1 MFFQIPHQQ
10 PILKN
15 FLFCCS
21 MASQN
26 NGDDTLSESQEVLG
40 PTTNLEVFH
49 AENWKW
55 LQENAQLWQQKK
67 ASVFVDNL
75 SQYMKDKQK
84 DKEEDPSTSPNTNA
98 CQPAKR
104 NSFLHTWPPWNLQK
118 KTDNYGPEI
127 DQRICNVLQ
136 ECWQSPYQKEEITY
150 TLEAQIRPK
159 MPLPSNHLRLTSTWP
174 SLNDKLKRTCN
185 TLTMQC
191 AEHDKSLACLMDML
205 TMAEAT
211 CYDEGKLVL
220 EELEFD
226 FPNTNRLLA

>member
-1 MFFQIPHQQ
+1 MPSYGNRKKPVCFLTIYLNTWKINKKTRKKILLPHQ
-10 PILKN
+10 ILM
-15 FLFCCS
+15 L
-21 MASQN
+21 AS
-26 NGDDTLSESQEVLG
+26 LLK
-40 PTTNLEVFH
+40 P
-49 AENWKW
+49 
-55 LQENAQLWQQKK
+55 
-67 ASVFVDNL
+67 
-75 SQYMKDKQK
+75 
-84 DKEEDPSTSPNTNA
+84 
-98 CQPAKR
+98 

-174 SLNDKLKRTCN
+174 SLNDKLKRTYN
-185 TLTMQC
+185 TLTMHC